1 MPRLP
6 ALELEHGWMIAD
18 SQILEQHLKDINEEL
33 LITKTNLEKVHILK
47 NIDTYK
53 HLCGRVIVT
62 EVLLFFS

>member
-1 MPRLP
+1 
-6 ALELEHGWMIAD
+6 MIAD

-53 HLCGRVIVT
+53 RLCGRVIVT
-62 EVLLFFS
+62 EVLLFFQLKQEMF